1 MSESSTQSTTV
12 IDVRDIAPRERHPLI
27 FRTFDELEPGSA
39 FILVNDHEPRPLF
52 YQFEIERP
60 QQFTWDYLEE
70 GPDIWRVRISKL

>member
-12 IDVRDIAPRERHPLI
+12 IDVRDIAPRERHRLI

-52 YQFEIERP
+52 YQFSIERH